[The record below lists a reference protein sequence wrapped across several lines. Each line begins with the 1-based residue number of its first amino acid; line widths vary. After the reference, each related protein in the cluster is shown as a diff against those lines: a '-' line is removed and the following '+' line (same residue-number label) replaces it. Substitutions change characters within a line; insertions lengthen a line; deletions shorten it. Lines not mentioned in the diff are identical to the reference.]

1 MYVHPRL
8 DDDLGRIKLELEE
21 THAQKS
27 KVELELKKKEIGFEQ
42 ARLDIEKNT
51 ENFVRQR
58 EHELFSIR
66 KASEEEVAAIRREKE
81 EIIRTNN
88 KLEGEKRSLD
98 RKIRDMKT
106 DIQRIKDESYS
117 KNSNSKRLEAQ
128 LNDARE
134 SYRSKLLSYLGEEA
148 MAAKLAADDISKFI
162 DSDDQKKEDK
172 QSGDKEAATA
182 SSMAT
187 ANSRAALEDLIKTY
201 KTREKD
207 LLDQMEKIKEAN
219 DKNKKKNRILFN
231 SYYKLKD
238 QLEDATDG
246 QLDAEDLPEEN
257 EMKITDSELE
267 KERDDELQAL
277 RQAVSQLRSDGA
289 IQKDRAVELTQ
300 SYREISQQQDEKLKE
315 LASKFAHVTAENDRL
330 IKEREEQKD
339 QATLKALETN
349 MEEMQKNILEQIQN
363 VKIEAPEID
372 YSKAKRKRGKG
383 EGADGGANGATGGP
397 GVDEAAMRELQQLR
411 SKVKKQKMVMDEQ
424 KHFKNENSSLKAELS
439 KMKLQLIEAR
449 GSSGGVGGR
458 GSGEGGGSGG
468 GDSSLLRK
476 QLHESE
482 IQKHQLT
489 TKITMLTE
497 ELEAY
502 KNYMKTTVVKYK
514 QEIAA
519 MKKLQ
524 NAS

>member
-1 MYVHPRL
+1 MSCTRHASYVKHRNNSHP
-8 DDDLGRIKLELEE
+8 
-21 THAQKS
+21 
-27 KVELELKKKEIGFEQ
+27 
-42 ARLDIEKNT
+42 
-51 ENFVRQR
+51 
-58 EHELFSIR
+58 
-66 KASEEEVAAIRREKE
+66 
-81 EIIRTNN
+81 
-88 KLEGEKRSLD
+88 
-98 RKIRDMKT
+98 
-106 DIQRIKDESYS
+106 
-117 KNSNSKRLEAQ
+117 
-128 LNDARE
+128 
-134 SYRSKLLSYLGEEA
+134 
-148 MAAKLAADDISKFI
+148 
-162 DSDDQKKEDK
+162 
-172 QSGDKEAATA
+172 
-182 SSMAT
+182 SSQPFF
-187 ANSRAALEDLIKTY
+187 RDLIN
-201 KTREKD
+201 
-207 LLDQMEKIKEAN
+207 A
-219 DKNKKKNRILFN
+219 
-231 SYYKLKD
+231 
-238 QLEDATDG
+238 
-246 QLDAEDLPEEN
+246 
-257 EMKITDSELE
+257 DSELE

-300 SYREISQQQDEKLKE
+300 SYREISQQQEEKLKD
-315 LASKFAHVTAENDRL
+315 LASKMAHVSAENDRL
-330 IKEREEQKD
+330 MKEREEQKD

-372 YSKAKRKRGKG
+372 FSKTKRKRGKG
-383 EGADGGANGATGGP
+383 EGGDGGADGAAGRPGG
-397 GVDEAAMRELQQLR
+397 GEAVVRELQQLR

-439 KMKLQLIEAR
+439 RMKLQLIEA
-449 GSSGGVGGR
+449 GTG
-458 GSGEGGGSGG
+458 GEGAGSGG